1 MIAFPKLTE
10 QELLDRIRIPSEGK
24 LNIFLDTDTY
34 NEIDDQFAILY
45 AMLSPERLCLKGIS
59 AALFFNDRS
68 ASPAD
73 GMEKSY
79 REILKIMDFLG
90 KDPEGFVFRGCTEPL
105 ADEEVPRES
114 LACDAIIAAAMKAS
128 ETDPLYVVGIGA
140 CTNIASA
147 ILKAPEIIRRI
158 TVVWLGGNTFD
169 WPDNKEFN
177 LSQDSLAGKVLFDCG
192 VPMIQIPAFGVTGFL
207 LTSVP
212 ELEACLSGANPACDY
227 LVENVK
233 SYSQDHFAWSK
244 PIWDVGAIG
253 YLINPDWAESKAC
266 PAPIIAQK
274 DRYAFDPRRHLIRSL
289 ITIDRDK
296 VFKDMFQKL
305 RDCRK

>member
-114 LACDAIIAAAMKAS
+114 LACDAIIAEAMKAS

-212 ELEACLSGANPACDY
+212 ELESCLSGANPVCDY

-305 RDCRK
+305 RDYRK

>member
-114 LACDAIIAAAMKAS
+114 LACDAIICRSHEGIRKLI
-128 ETDPLYVVGIGA
+128 PLYVVGIGA

-147 ILKAPEIIRRI
+147 IFKKLRRLSAGLR
-158 TVVWLGGNTFD
+158 WYGLGGGTSLTG
-169 WPDNKEFN
+169 PITRSFN

-244 PIWDVGAIG
+244 PIWDVGANR
-253 YLINPDWAESKAC
+253 LS
-266 PAPIIAQK
+266 
-274 DRYAFDPRRHLIRSL
+274 
-289 ITIDRDK
+289 DK
-296 VFKDMFQKL
+296 P
-305 RDCRK
+305 